1 MKQFDFNK
9 EIDEQGREKVAITNK
24 TKRRL
29 DLIPRILCLL
39 FAICIWIYCVNTN
52 ANDVTATFT
61 VKLNI
66 VGAESMSG
74 GMTMYSAG
82 SVSEVKITVQGT
94 NRDINKY
101 SASDYSAYIDVSEIN
116 TVGWSS
122 VKIVTT
128 APENSSLTILSTD
141 IDAVSVYADVT
152 AEATVPLEV
161 KLGNITH
168 PAQYEVFY
176 ELEGGV
182 NEIVIKGPK
191 TLVDEISN
199 AEYVLEGEFNKSK
212 VISGF
217 SLNFYN
223 KNGESIS
230 VNNSQQLAP
239 NAVSYDT
246 SDMKINVSVKAPV
259 ALKIKASGNFA
270 NYIYTVDPVTAYVIG
285 DPEMLNAISDYIID
299 MGDKGVGTY
308 TETITAEMLAYP
320 EGVKLEQE
328 EITVTVKITETII
341 STPTPE
347 Q

>member
-1 MKQFDFNK
+1 MKQFEFKK
-9 EIDEQGREKVAITNK
+9 ELDEQGREKVVIANQS
-24 TKRRL
+24 KRRL
-29 DLIPRILCLL
+29 DLIPRLLCLL
-39 FAICIWIYCVNTN
+39 FAISIWIYCVNMN
-52 ANDVTATFT
+52 ASDVTATFS

-74 GMTMYSAG
+74 GMSMYSTG
-82 SVSEVKITVQGT
+82 SISEVKITVQGT

-101 SASDYSAYIDVSEIN
+101 SASDYSAYIDVSQID
-116 TVGWSS
+116 TVGWST

-152 AEATVPLEV
+152 AEATVPLAV

-168 PAQYEVFY
+168 PAHYEVSH

-223 KNGESIS
+223 KNGEVIS
-230 VNNSQQLAP
+230 VNNSSELSP
-239 NAVSYDT
+239 NAISYDT

-259 ALKIKASGNFA
+259 ALKIKAAGNFA
-270 NYIYTVDPVTAYVIG
+270 NYIYTVDSVTAYVIG
-285 DPEMLNAISDYIID
+285 DPEMLNAISEYIID
-299 MGDKGVGTY
+299 MGDAGVGEY
-308 TETITAEMLAYP
+308 TVTVTAEDLAYP
-320 EGVKLEQE
+320 EGVRLEQD
-328 EITVTVKITETII
+328 EITVTVKITETVI
-341 STPTPE
+341 STPTPA